1 MENVKYLIPQP
12 FVAMAGQAWAV
23 KNAAAW
29 KRTDP
34 DVQTACRVFAYALTR
49 MAMAGAFMYA
59 LNKYKPDTRIASV
72 AMGVVSAP
80 ATLMYWGGKLVVDGL
95 KAVKQGL
102 ASPALS
108 KDFVKSFFTRDV
120 AAGMGTYLAGVAVLS
135 SHNALNIGG
144 FRGLGESVMARVIT
158 PAMFKG
164 ENPKSPQRPY

>member
-1 MENVKYLIPQP
+1 MKYLIPQP

-29 KRTDP
+29 NRTDP
-34 DVQTACRVFAYALTR
+34 DVQAAGRVFAYALTR

-102 ASPALS
+102 ASPAFS
-108 KDFVKSFFTRDV
+108 KDFVKSFFTKDV
-120 AAGMGTYLAGVAVLS
+120 AAGMGTYLVGVAVLS
-135 SHNALNIGG
+135 SHNVVSING
-144 FRGLGESVMARVIT
+144 FRGLGESVMARLIS
-158 PAMFKG
+158 PARFKG
-164 ENPKSPQRPY
+164 DSSGSPDRPY